1 MKYLRIGTILMLL
14 TVAFSSC
21 THQTTIVK
29 TKKVPPGQMK
39 KATGSKSAAPY
50 APGQQKKKET
60 PPGQQKKKETP
71 PGQKK
76 KESASGQKKN

>member
-1 MKYLRIGTILMLL
+1 MKYLRIGAILMLL

-21 THQTTIVK
+21 THKTTIVK
-29 TKKVPPGQMK
+29 TKSVPPGQAK

-60 PPGQQKKKETP
+60 PPGQQKKKATP
-71 PGQKK
+71 PGQQK
-76 KESASGQKKN
+76 KEAAGNKKN